1 MITRTFRAANMRE
14 AFDNI
19 QRTLGPDALVVSV
32 RQVPAGSV
40 WEVWR
45 KPEVEVVAM
54 SKKDEGQEP
63 KTEPRAKA
71 PAARPPETETRAK
84 DLAADFAQVKS
95 TLSEVASRLDRFTL
109 SDWSV
114 PLGNIYRRLVAQ
126 ELDEELARRVIAACT
141 EALNPRTLENESVVR
156 EYVQQQLEAA
166 LTEPVNS
173 AITAPVVCLVG
184 TSGAGKT
191 ATVAKLAAHYTQT
204 LGRRVAWICAD
215 TFRAGAIAQARIYAE
230 ALKLPL
236 RVAYTPPELAQA
248 VAAEP
253 DADLILVDTPAYNP
267 RRTSTI
273 VELGELLTALPA
285 SLRATYLALPATA
298 KASDALEA
306 LAASKPFD
314 LKGLV
319 LTKLDETHTFG
330 SSFNVAWRS
339 GLPLAFFTTGA
350 EALGDL
356 QPAQTRLLIN
366 ALFGEGLAR

>member
-1 MITRTFRAANMRE
+1 MITRTFRAANMLE
-14 AFDNI
+14 AYENI

-54 SKKDEGQEP
+54 AKKGANPSARPAAPAD
-63 KTEPRAKA
+63 A
-71 PAARPPETETRAK
+71 PAAKPAETDQRARE
-84 DLAADFAQVKS
+84 LAADFAQVKS

-109 SDWSV
+109 ADWSV
-114 PLGNIYRRLVAQ
+114 PLGNLYRRLLAQ
-126 ELDEELARRVIAACT
+126 ELDEELTRRVITACT
-141 EALNPRTLENESVVR
+141 EALNPRALDNEAVVR
-156 EYVQQQLEAA
+156 EYVQQHLEAA
-166 LTEPVNS
+166 LTAPAQA
-173 AITAPVVCLVG
+173 AITATVVCLVG
-184 TSGAGKT
+184 TSGTGKT

-236 RVAYTPPELAQA
+236 RVAYTAPELAQA
-248 VAAEP
+248 VAAERE
-253 DADLILVDTPAYNP
+253 ADLILVDTPAYNP
-267 RRTSTI
+267 RRTQTV

-285 SLRATYLALPATA
+285 ALRATYLAVPATA
-298 KASDALEA
+298 KVSDALEA
-306 LAASKPFD
+306 LAACKPFD

-319 LTKLDETHTFG
+319 LTKLDETRTFG
-330 SSFNVAWRS
+330 GSFNVAWRS

-356 QPAQTRLLIN
+356 QPAQARLLVN